1 MEQGDADV
9 PVTPPHGL
17 QAGSCDRAEVR
28 WLWLVGS
35 AGDPTDP
42 LDSAGHTMGVPI
54 TAGSK
59 SSRPAGTT
67 SGSIPVAVA
76 PPGSSR
82 LTVTPVSRR
91 SAAMIRDSASLPA
104 RDGP

>member
-1 MEQGDADV
+1 MGG
-9 PVTPPHGL
+9 PIT
-17 QAGSCDRAEVR
+17 
-28 WLWLVGS
+28 VGS
-35 AGDPTDP
+35 RNFWPSGAA
-42 LDSAGHTMGVPI
+42 S
-54 TAGSK
+54 
-59 SSRPAGTT
+59 
-67 SGSIPVAVA
+67 SGSIPVTVA